1 MKLIRKSLKNKPYSI
16 ALSAL
21 LFPALLLAQSS
32 ENTTAIEAQSKAP
45 SASQSIEKTANK
57 ADTHR
62 ATPNQ
67 PIEFEA
73 NLDGQLYQFKLE
85 NYPNRIVSLN
95 QITTEML
102 LALGLADRMVGTA
115 FLEEPIYPPVA
126 DDYDKVPVLAERWP
140 SYEVFM
146 ASNPDFTT
154 GWGNSFSKLA
164 LEANKIVPEGISIYV
179 PESMTSSKADVN
191 TYFNDMLKF
200 GEIFGIEAQ
209 AEAYV
214 AEEKDKLNEV
224 MTKIE
229 AYPVKTAFIFD
240 AQDGKP
246 YTFFDGYTTEMLKLI
261 SVENILAGKGANK
274 TWAVGNWEDV
284 VMANPEVII
293 IPIYKGFRNDDDYE
307 QKIAILESMP
317 ELQGVSAI
325 KNKNY
330 IKVNLSELVP
340 GPRSIDILPELA
352 KKIHKPESESN

>member
-1 MKLIRKSLKNKPYSI
+1 MNKI
-16 ALSAL
+16 ALTLSTL
-21 LFPALLLAQSS
+21 LFPALLFAQSVETTDKVAES
-32 ENTTAIEAQSKAP
+32 DENQSR
-45 SASQSIEKTANK
+45 SQSQVEVN
-57 ADTHR
+57 HR
-62 ATPNQ
+62 TPSQ
-67 PIEFEA
+67 PIEFTA
-73 NLDGQLYQFKLE
+73 DLDGQLYQFKLTE
-85 NYPNRIVSLN
+85 YPHRIVSLN

-126 DDYDKVPVLAERWP
+126 EDYDKVPVLAERWP

-164 LEANKIVPEGISIYV
+164 LEANKIVPEGISIYI

-200 GEIFGIEAQ
+200 GEIFGIEAE
-209 AEAYV
+209 AKAYV
-214 AEEKDKLNEV
+214 AQEKEKLNEV

-261 SVENILAGKGANK
+261 SVDNILAGKGTNK
-274 TWAVGNWEDV
+274 TWAVGNWEDI

-317 ELQGVSAI
+317 ELQGVSAV

-352 KKIHKPESESN
+352 KKIHKPKAESNQ